1 VRKNGVTLIDE
12 GIIKVSI
19 GGIVLDKIDKEKYYS
34 SLFLSLVLNFQ
45 AAAWQQMG
53 KIKNPLTDKIERNL
67 EQAKASIDLID
78 MLAVKTANNLDE
90 NEKKLID
97 RILSELKMNY
107 LDEIKKEPP
116 KKAPEQE
123 QTGAEEKSSEESK

>member
-1 VRKNGVTLIDE
+1 M
-12 GIIKVSI
+12 
-19 GGIVLDKIDKEKYYS
+19 DKMDKEKYYS
-34 SLFLSLVLNFQ
+34 SLFLSLILNFQ

-53 KIKNPLTDKIERNL
+53 KIKNPFTDKIERNL

-78 MLAVKTANNLDE
+78 MLAVKTANNLHE

-116 KKAPEQE
+116 QKAAEQE
-123 QTGAEEKSSEESK
+123 QAAAEEKSSETNI

>member
-1 VRKNGVTLIDE
+1 
-12 GIIKVSI
+12 
-19 GGIVLDKIDKEKYYS
+19 LDATDKEKYYS

-45 AAAWQQMG
+45 AAAMQQMG
-53 KIKNPLTDKIERNL
+53 KIKNPFTDKIERNL

-78 MLAVKTANNLDE
+78 MLAVKTANNLND
-90 NEKKLID
+90 NEKKLIGT
-97 RILSELKMNY
+97 ILTDLKMNY

-116 KKAPEQE
+116 KKAPEPE